1 MTDYSTLVT
10 AAIAQAYANK
20 AEVIK
25 GFVVGRTYFT
35 TSVCDHNC
43 VYTYKVVKRTAKTVT
58 LQDDCGKITRR
69 KVNSHRDGLETVYPE
84 GVYSM
89 CPVLSS
95 DKLTA

>member
-1 MTDYSTLVT
+1 MTDYSTLVAT
-10 AAIAQAYANK
+10 AITQAYAKK

-25 GFVVGRTYFT
+25 GFVVGKTYFT

-43 VYTYKVVKRTAKTVT
+43 VYTYKVVRRTSKTVT
-58 LQDDCGKITRR
+58 LLDEYGNVTRR
-69 KVNSHRDGLETVYPE
+69 KINSHKDGLETVYPE